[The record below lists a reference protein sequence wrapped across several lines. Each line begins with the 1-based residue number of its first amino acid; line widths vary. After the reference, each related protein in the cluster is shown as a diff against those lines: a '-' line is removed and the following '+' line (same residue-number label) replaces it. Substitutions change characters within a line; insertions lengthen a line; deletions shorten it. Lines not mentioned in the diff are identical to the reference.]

1 MEGAISGLSGA
12 DAGSAGGAAP
22 LRPLG
27 VGETLDVAIK
37 LYRRNATTLWT
48 IVALVVIPLQIL
60 DVIIR
65 RVSLP
70 SDVFL
75 SNGTLYS
82 FSGQGTGSV
91 IVVVLA
97 SFLVAVATYIA
108 TGAVFEALIS
118 AYLGRPTT
126 WRSSL
131 AHAQTRAASLIWL
144 AVLTT
149 VFVMIGFILL
159 VLPGIWLLVAISV
172 AVPALMFEGVGGFA
186 AMKRSMELVDGRW
199 WATLGRL
206 LAAYVLLFAVLFGIT
221 ALGSAIAS
229 GVTLHN
235 VTLFVALGGLLNVI
249 ATILIAPF
257 VAAVLTVIYIDLRVR
272 KEALDIELVAREFSG
287 PGSTV
292 PAPSGFAPAAPAGP
306 AGTAGPTAPSV
317 APPSDTAPTNPAPT
331 DPAPPSEPTWPP
343 AG

>member
-1 MEGAISGLSGA
+1 MEGAITGLPGA
-12 DAGSAGGAAP
+12 DAGSAQGAP
-22 LRPLG
+22 ELRPLG

-48 IVALVVIPLQIL
+48 IVALVVIPLQIF
-60 DVIIR
+60 DVIVR

-75 SNGTLYS
+75 SGGTLYS

-91 IVVVLA
+91 VVVVLA

-118 AYLGRPTT
+118 SYLGRPTT
-126 WRSSL
+126 WRTSL
-131 AHAQTRAASLIWL
+131 AHARTRAGSLIWL
-144 AVLTT
+144 AVITV
-149 VFVMIGFILL
+149 VFVMIGFILF
-159 VLPGIWLLVAISV
+159 VLPGIWLVVAISV

-186 AMKRSMELVDGRW
+186 AMKRSMELVDQRW
-199 WATLGRL
+199 WATFIRL
-206 LAAYVLLFAVLFGIT
+206 LAAYVLLFAVIFGIT
-221 ALGSAIAS
+221 ALVSAIAS

-235 VTLFVALGGLLNVI
+235 VTLYVVLGGLANVI

-257 VAAVLTVIYIDLRVR
+257 VSAVLTVIYIDLRVR
-272 KEALDIELVAREFSG
+272 KEALDIELVARHFSG

-292 PAPSGFAPAAPAGP
+292 PAPSAVAPASTGAAPA
-306 AGTAGPTAPSV
+306 S
-317 APPSDTAPTNPAPT
+317 TAPTMPTSPA

>member
-1 MEGAISGLSGA
+1 MEGAIAGLPGA
-12 DAGSAGGAAP
+12 DAGSSGTAP
-22 LRPLG
+22 PALRPLG
-27 VGETLDVAIK
+27 VGETLDAAIK

-48 IVALVVIPLQIL
+48 IVALVVIPLQIF
-60 DVIIR
+60 DVIVR

-82 FSGQGTGSV
+82 FSGQSTGSV
-91 IVVVLA
+91 IVVLLA

-108 TGAVFEALIS
+108 TGGVFEALIS
-118 AYLGRPTT
+118 SYLGRPAT

-131 AHAQTRAASLIWL
+131 SHAGTRAGSLIWL
-144 AVLTT
+144 AILSV
-149 VFVMIGFILL
+149 VFVMIGFILII
-159 VLPGIWLLVAISV
+159 LPGIWLLVAISV

-199 WATLGRL
+199 WATFGRL

-221 ALGSAIAS
+221 ALISAIAS
-229 GVTLHN
+229 GITLHN
-235 VTLFVALGGLLNVI
+235 VTLYVALGGLANVI
-249 ATILIAPF
+249 AYILVTPF
-257 VAAVLTVIYIDLRVR
+257 VSAVLTVVYIDLRVR
-272 KEALDIELVAREFSG
+272 KEALDLELVAEQFTG
-287 PGSTV
+287 PGSVV
-292 PAPSGFAPAAPAGP
+292 PPQPAAQA
-306 AGTAGPTAPSV
+306 APV
-317 APPSDTAPTNPAPT
+317 APVSQAAPEPPAASTTPT

>member
-1 MEGAISGLSGA
+1 MEGASTGLSGA
-12 DAGSAGGAAP
+12 DAGVTSGAP
-22 LRPLG
+22 ELHPLG

-60 DVIIR
+60 DVIVR

-75 SNGTLYS
+75 SGGTLYS
-82 FSGQGTGSV
+82 FSGQSTGSI
-91 IVVVLA
+91 IVVLLA

-118 AYLGRPTT
+118 SYLGRPTT
-126 WRSSL
+126 WRTSL
-131 AHAQTRAASLIWL
+131 AHARTRAGSLIWL
-144 AVLTT
+144 ALLTV
-149 VFVMIGFILL
+149 VFVMIGFILF

-186 AMKRSMELVDGRW
+186 AMKRSMELVDQRW
-199 WATLGRL
+199 WATFIRL
-206 LAAYVLLFAVLFGIT
+206 LAAYVLLFAVIFGIT
-221 ALGSAIAS
+221 ALVSAIAS

-235 VTLFVALGGLLNVI
+235 VTLYVVLGGIANVI

-257 VAAVLTVIYIDLRVR
+257 VSAVLTVIYIDLRVR
-272 KEALDIELVAREFSG
+272 KEALDIELVARHFSG

-292 PAPSGFAPAAPAGP
+292 PAPSAAAPASTG
-306 AGTAGPTAPSV
+306 AASAPTASTMQT
-317 APPSDTAPTNPAPT
+317 SPA